1 MGKYTE
7 FLYLN
12 EQEMIEA
19 GVLDMA
25 RCIDVEE
32 EIFKLLS
39 VGDYRMGGDKYNSHG
54 IMVKFPKESEF
65 PNMPLDGPDRR
76 FMAMPAYVGG
86 RFNVSGVKWYGSNII
101 NPSRGLPR
109 SILMMM
115 LNDPDTCEPIALM
128 SGNLVSSV
136 RTGCVPGV
144 ATRYLARK
152 GAEVCACVGAG
163 PVSKSCFEAIRLEAK
178 ELKEIVVCDLF
189 IEKDQAL
196 LKDAIYIGTT
206 VVEAVG
212 ITYGLKYTFDR
223 RRPYVKYPQLVHP
236 IEPEDSPSFPSG
248 HTAAAFS
255 LATSL
260 SITYPKWYVI
270 APSALWACGVGFARM
285 NQGVHY
291 PSDVLTGAAIG
302 VGCAFVNVYVNR
314 WLNKVLF
321 KD

>member
-1 MGKYTE
+1 LHEKKREKRMKKGILLLIVCSLVFGK
-7 FLYLN
+7 LN
-12 EQEMIEA
+12 AQNWDINTVKKVNGWEMHNLSKAFSHSGPI
-19 GVLDMA
+19 
-25 RCIDVEE
+25 
-32 EIFKLLS
+32 LS
-39 VGDYRMGGDKYNSHG
+39 VGIPTVMGVYALIQKD
-54 IMVKFPKESEF
+54 
-65 PNMPLDGPDRR
+65 
-76 FMAMPAYVGG
+76 
-86 RFNVSGVKWYGSNII
+86 
-101 NPSRGLPR
+101 
-109 SILMMM
+109 
-115 LNDPDTCEPIALM
+115 EP
-128 SGNLVSSV
+128 
-136 RTGCVPGV
+136 
-144 ATRYLARK
+144 
-152 GAEVCACVGAG
+152 
-163 PVSKSCFEAIRLEAK
+163 
-178 ELKEIVVCDLF
+178 
-189 IEKDQAL
+189 L

>member
-1 MGKYTE
+1 MKKGI
-7 FLYLN
+7 LLLW
-12 EQEMIEA
+12 I
-19 GVLDMA
+19 GWMA
-25 RCIDVEE
+25 VFQLPAQNWDINTVKT
-32 EIFKLLS
+32 I
-39 VGDYRMGGDKYNSHG
+39 NSWHVHG
-54 IMVKFPKESEF
+54 
-65 PNMPLDGPDRR
+65 L
-76 FMAMPAYVGG
+76 
-86 RFNVSGVKWYGSNII
+86 
-101 NPSRGLPR
+101 SRGL
-109 SILMMM
+109 SHSGLILPVGVPTAMG
-115 LNDPDTCEPIALM
+115 IYAL
-128 SGNLVSSV
+128 L
-136 RTGCVPGV
+136 
-144 ATRYLARK
+144 
-152 GAEVCACVGAG
+152 
-163 PVSKSCFEAIRLEAK
+163 
-178 ELKEIVVCDLF
+178 
-189 IEKDQAL
+189 EKDQAL

-314 WLNKVLF
+314 WLTKVLF